1 LKLAFVFITEI
12 EALSEDI
19 QNVSGEKELE
29 NRGISYCAT
38 CDAPLY
44 RERDVA
50 VIGGGNSAIRA
61 ALQLTNYANKI
72 YVINDSSKIK
82 ADRNLFNKI
91 KGNSI
96 VEIFYNSKITKIE
109 GEEVVNKIIFTQ
121 NDVEKKKDVQGIFI
135 NIGYMPSTE
144 LVKGL
149 ARINSKGEIEVDIKN
164 RTNISGLFAAGDCTN
179 YPYKQIIVAAGQG
192 AVATL
197 SAYEYLSNI
206 Q

>member
-1 LKLAFVFITEI
+1 MKLAFVFITEI